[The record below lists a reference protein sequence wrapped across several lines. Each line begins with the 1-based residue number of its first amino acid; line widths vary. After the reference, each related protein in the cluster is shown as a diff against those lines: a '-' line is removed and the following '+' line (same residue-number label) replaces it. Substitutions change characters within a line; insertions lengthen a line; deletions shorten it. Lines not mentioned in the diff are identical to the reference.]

1 MSDNVVSSP
10 RANVSGEEGHFLI
23 VSHYLGSSTLT
34 KAAFAFS
41 ILTLLCSHFERTSSH
56 LNPIHQRAKPPHPK
70 TLTPPVFPQLSDV
83 IQTSAGLLKSHF
95 VNAQKVA
102 VSREIL
108 PTSTVNLICPCLRGV
123 KPSTV
128 SICAP
133 TNLPLHPSPWAP
145 ENICTD
151 LTRWVKMVLL
161 KKKKKKKHSCVYF
174 F

>member
-10 RANVSGEEGHFLI
+10 RANVSGEAGHFLI
-23 VSHYLGSSTLT
+23 ISHYLGSSTLT

-56 LNPIHQRAKPPHPK
+56 LNPIHQRAKPPHSK

-108 PTSTVNLICPCLRGV
+108 ANFYHESYLPMPQRCETIHCVNLHPPTLLTL
-123 KPSTV
+123 STWEY
-128 SICAP
+128 
-133 TNLPLHPSPWAP
+133 LHRSHTLSKNGAF
-145 ENICTD
+145 
-151 LTRWVKMVLL
+151 
-161 KKKKKKKHSCVYF
+161 KKEKKKKHSCVYF